1 MANPFDCQKC
11 IISQSSYYLLVASIL
26 AGYFFSTDDIHT
38 TTISDQTDHSRTLTR
53 YDSVCPDEYL
63 SNSSSCTDNRSN
75 LGSDD
80 YNIYESNYELNNKE
94 APFASAS
101 TTEVV
106 EERKINAT
114 FFLRQ
119 EKFNDK
125 FSPKDLLNAIW
136 KILSSSPRDMSD
148 DKGALC
154 QILNSD
160 WENILKGLIITTSSN
175 HSKCSYHILY
185 APVLFIDHHEFKA
198 FTELVYTITG
208 EKFGKYIDRG
218 LPENGWNELNHA
230 RVQPPTSLGLKV
242 KPRMLSVEQN
252 NNPLKI
258 IVDHDILKKCADLIL
273 QKYSNYLR
281 DYIIK
286 ERDSEN
292 FETEK
297 IYVLENLAILNNINL
312 LVLSTCHSYSN
323 AVITRLNLKLYCDI
337 DGNINLPN
345 YKRVV
350 CQIESLHRITN
361 NCKCSKKCKCPPI
374 QYDLWLDEI
383 VSIIAQAQS
392 HLARQSIEKLYKLIQ
407 EARRIIVMDND
418 LIDLNIEW
426 IKALHKDKPF
436 SVIHNTYQ
444 PQKGKMFCLAPNKET
459 VLSKLWDWAKKMSLL
474 PFKNQTSALLIC
486 YLRKDIQGIVCALK
500 TDFPELQIKKYHDKS
515 DLVEKAHDFSN
526 VKESWK
532 DVDLVAYTS
541 TLK

>member
-136 KILSSSPRDMSD
+136 KILSSSPRDISVK
-148 DKGALC
+148 KGHVKR
-154 QILNSD
+154 ILQFS
-160 WENILKGLIITTSSN
+160 L
-175 HSKCSYHILY
+175 
-185 APVLFIDHHEFKA
+185 
-198 FTELVYTITG
+198 
-208 EKFGKYIDRG
+208 
-218 LPENGWNELNHA
+218 ENGWNELNHA

-242 KPRMLSVEQN
+242 KPL
-252 NNPLKI
+252 
-258 IVDHDILKKCADLIL
+258 
-273 QKYSNYLR
+273 
-281 DYIIK
+281 
-286 ERDSEN
+286 
-292 FETEK
+292 
-297 IYVLENLAILNNINL
+297 
-312 LVLSTCHSYSN
+312 LSTCHSYSN